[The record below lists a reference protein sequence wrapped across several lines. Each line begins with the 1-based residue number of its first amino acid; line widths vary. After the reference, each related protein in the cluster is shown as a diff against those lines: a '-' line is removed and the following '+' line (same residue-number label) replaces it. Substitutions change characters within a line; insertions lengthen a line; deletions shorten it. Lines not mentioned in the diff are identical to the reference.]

1 MLTAFQNAFRIEE
14 LRNRIFFTLMML
26 MVFRLGAHIPTP
38 GIDSSALAA
47 FFRAQEGTIFSFFDM
62 FSGGALQRLTVFAL
76 GIMPYIS
83 ASIIIQLLTVVFPYL
98 ERLSREGEAGRRK
111 ITMYTRYGT
120 IGLSIVQGFGI
131 AVGLESMSSPPPESA
146 PIVISTMSS
155 WGFRTITVIT
165 LTAGTAFLMWI
176 GEQINERGI
185 GNGISLIIFAGIVT
199 DIPGA
204 TINSIQLVQAGQLT
218 SLVLALVAIIMIG
231 VIFAVIFMETSTR
244 RISVQYAKRVQG
256 NKMYGGQSSHLPLKI
271 NSAGVIPPI
280 FASSILAFP
289 ATITGFIST
298 SQSEDL
304 FTQIMRAISQQM
316 TPTAMLYNI
325 LYVIMIFFFCFFYT
339 AIQFNPVKIADEM
352 KKFGGYIPGI
362 RPGQRTAEYINQ
374 VLTRITFGGAIYLS
388 AVCVLPVILFSILNV
403 PFFFGGTALLIVVG
417 VGLDTVRQIEAFLL
431 NRNYDGFLKKSKR
444 RTGMRTLRI

>member
-1 MLTAFQNAFRIEE
+1 MLSTFQNAFKIEE
-14 LRNRIFFTLMML
+14 LRNRIIFTLLML
-26 MVFRLGAHIPTP
+26 VVFRLGAHIPTP
-38 GIDSSALAA
+38 GIDATALAA

-120 IGLSIVQGFGI
+120 IGLSLIQGFGI
-131 AVGLESMSSPPPESA
+131 AVGLQSMSSPDGA
-146 PIVISTMSS
+146 AIVISTVNP
-155 WGFRTITVIT
+155 WGFRIMTVIT

-185 GNGISLIIFAGIVT
+185 GNGISLIIFAGIVV

-218 SLVLALVAIIMIG
+218 AFRLALVIIIIMA

-244 RISVQYAKRVQG
+244 RIAVQYARRVQG

-289 ATITGFIST
+289 ATITGFIQVPWVQAV
-298 SQSEDL
+298 SQHL
-304 FTQIMRAISQQM
+304 
-316 TPTAMLYNI
+316 TPTALLYNVF
-325 LYVIMIFFFCFFYT
+325 YVIMIFFFCFFYT

-362 RPGQRTAEYINQ
+362 RPGQKTAEYINQ
-374 VLTRITFGGAIYLS
+374 VLTRITFGGALYLS
-388 AVCVLPVILFSILNV
+388 LVCVLPVILFNLLAV

-431 NRNYDGFLKKSKR
+431 NRNYDGFLKKAKR
-444 RTGMRTLRI
+444 RTGMRSLRI

>member
-1 MLTAFQNAFRIEE
+1 MLSTFQNAFRIEE
-14 LRNRIFFTLMML
+14 LRNRIIFTLLML
-26 MVFRLGAHIPTP
+26 TVFRLGAHIPTP
-38 GIDSSALAA
+38 GIDAQALAA
-47 FFRAQEGTIFSFFDM
+47 FFRAQQGTIFSFFDM
-62 FSGGALQRLTVFAL
+62 FSGGALKRLTVFAL

-83 ASIIIQLLTVVFPYL
+83 ASIILQLLTVVFPYL
-98 ERLSREGEAGRRK
+98 ERLSREGEAGRKK

-120 IGLSIVQGFGI
+120 IVLSVIQGFGI
-131 AVGLESMSSPPPESA
+131 AVGLQSMSAPDGA
-146 PIVISTMSS
+146 PIVISSVHP
-155 WGFRTITVIT
+155 WGFRIMTVIT

-176 GEQINERGI
+176 GEQINERGV
-185 GNGISLIIFAGIVT
+185 GNGISLIIFAGIVVA
-199 DIPGA
+199 IPGDS
-204 TINSIQLVQAGQLT
+204 INSLRMAQAGQLAPLT
-218 SLVLALVAIIMIG
+218 LGLVVAIMLA

-244 RISVQYAKRVQG
+244 KIAVQYAKRVQG

-289 ATITGFIST
+289 ATITGFI
-298 SQSEDL
+298 
-304 FTQIMRAISQQM
+304 QIPWVQAIS
-316 TPTAMLYNI
+316 THLRPTAFLYNA
-325 LYVIMIFFFCFFYT
+325 LYVMMIFFFCFFYT

-362 RPGQRTAEYINQ
+362 RPGKKTAEYINQ
-374 VLTRITFGGAIYLS
+374 VLTRITFGGAIYLA
-388 AVCVLPVILFSILNV
+388 AVCVLPVILFSLLNV

-444 RTGMRTLRI
+444 RTGMRSLRI

>member
-1 MLTAFQNAFRIEE
+1 MLSTFQNAFRIEE
-14 LRNRIFFTLMML
+14 LRNRIIFTLLML
-26 MVFRLGAHIPTP
+26 VVFRLGAHIPTP
-38 GIDSSALAA
+38 GIDGQALSA

-62 FSGGALQRLTVFAL
+62 FSGGALKRLTVFAL

-98 ERLSREGEAGRRK
+98 ERLGREGEAGRKK

-120 IGLSIVQGFGI
+120 IGLSVIQGFGI
-131 AVGLESMSSPPPESA
+131 AVGLQSMSAPDGA
-146 PIVISTMSS
+146 PIVISSVHP
-155 WGFRTITVIT
+155 WGFRIMTVIT

-176 GEQINERGI
+176 GEQINERGV
-185 GNGISLIIFAGIVT
+185 GNGISLIIFAGIVAA
-199 DIPGA
+199 IPSA
-204 TINSIQLVQAGQLT
+204 SFNSVRMVQAGQLAPIT
-218 SLVLALVAIIMIG
+218 LGLVIVIMVA
-231 VIFAVIFMETSTR
+231 VVFAVIFMETSTR
-244 RISVQYAKRVQG
+244 NIAVQYAKRVQG
-256 NKMYGGQSSHLPLKI
+256 NRMYGGQSSHLPLKI

-289 ATITGFIST
+289 ATITGFI
-298 SQSEDL
+298 
-304 FTQIMRAISQQM
+304 QIPWVQAISGLLR
-316 TPTAMLYNI
+316 PTAVLYNTF
-325 LYVIMIFFFCFFYT
+325 YVIMIFFFCFFYT

-362 RPGQRTAEYINQ
+362 RPGKKTAEYINQ
-374 VLTRITFGGAIYLS
+374 VLTRITFGGAIYLA